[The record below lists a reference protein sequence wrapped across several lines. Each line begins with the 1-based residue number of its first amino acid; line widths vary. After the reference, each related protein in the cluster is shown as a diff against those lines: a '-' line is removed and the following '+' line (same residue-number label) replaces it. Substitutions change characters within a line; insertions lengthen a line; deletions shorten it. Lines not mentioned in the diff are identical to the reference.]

1 MKIKQYFSIAPD
13 FGKHQMT
20 NRSLPS
26 AWLIALVALTSI
38 LPDPVWAHVESGAAG
53 DGGFLSGLSHPI
65 GGLDHVLAMIAVGLW
80 GAILG
85 APAIWLLPVS
95 FPLIMAIGAVLGI
108 IEVPLPGVEVGIAL
122 SGIVLGSLVLFNRRL
137 PLPFALLLISL
148 FAICHGHPHGAALP
162 DFGVPILYAAG
173 FVLST
178 GMLHLTGIG
187 LGLMLRW
194 PKGQLMV
201 RGGGGMIA
209 LSGVY
214 FLILALG
221 MDGML

>member
-1 MKIKQYFSIAPD
+1 MRHDLSAAPGFGGYQIK
-13 FGKHQMT
+13 
-20 NRSLPS
+20 NRPLPS
-26 AWLIALVALTSI
+26 AWLLALIALASI

-53 DGGFLSGLSHPI
+53 DGGFLSGVSHPLS
-65 GGLDHVLAMIAVGLW
+65 GLDHVVAMIAVGLW
-80 GAILG
+80 GALLG

-95 FPLIMAIGAVLGI
+95 FPLIMAFGAVLGI
-108 IEVPLPGVEVGIAL
+108 IDIPLPGVEVGIAL
-122 SGIVLGSLVLFNRRL
+122 SGIVLGSLVWLNRRL
-137 PLPFALLLISL
+137 PLPIALLLIGL
-148 FAICHGHPHGAALP
+148 FAICHGHPHGTAMP
-162 DFGVPILYAAG
+162 DFGVPIFYAAG

-194 PKGQLMV
+194 PKGDLVV

-221 MDGML
+221 MGGMH

>member
-1 MKIKQYFSIAPD
+1 MKIKHYFSTIPELTEYQI
-13 FGKHQMT
+13 KT
-20 NRSLPS
+20 KPLPS
-26 AWLIALVALTSI
+26 VWLMALIALASI

-53 DGGFLSGLSHPI
+53 DGGFLSGVSHPI
-65 GGLDHVLAMIAVGLW
+65 GGLDHVVAMIAVGLW

-108 IEVPLPGVEVGIAL
+108 IDIPLPGVEVGIAL
-122 SGIVLGSLVLFNRRL
+122 SGIVLGSLVLLNRRL
-137 PLPFALLLISL
+137 PLPFALLLIGL

-194 PKGQLMV
+194 PKGDLVV

-221 MDGML
+221 MGGMH